1 MRRIDI
7 LDTRQQPAATTPPPG
22 GYAMKTI
29 DFETHFATQG
39 WVDALYANE
48 GYPQFRHDPVSKN
61 RRLFYFPGGGEPYG
75 DVIIDKLLETG
86 RATACSSWTRPASTW
101 P

>member
-1 MRRIDI
+1 
-7 LDTRQQPAATTPPPG
+7 
-22 GYAMKTI
+22 MKTI

-75 DVIIDKLLETG
+75 DVIIDKLLEIG
-86 RATACSSWTRPASTW
+86 APRLSSWTRPASTS